1 MESPTEK
8 LLAEAA
14 AGNISGVLAAIAA
27 GADTHALHSNAL
39 RLAVAN
45 GHVELVH
52 ALMKA
57 GVGVDDVLMVAARHE
72 LIKTRARPNG
82 VDGGDRL
89 GLATATASGKD
100 VGMPSRTPRVADDRP
115 IATVAEPASKRPMVD
130 RRCCCTLV
138 CLTASA

>member
-57 GVGVDDVLMVAARHE
+57 GVGVDDVLMAAARHE

-89 GLATATASGKD
+89 GACHCDGFRQGCRHAEPD
-100 VGMPSRTPRVADDRP
+100 PRVADDRP
-115 IATVAEPASKRPMVD
+115 IATVAEPASKRPMVG